1 MICCAEAFALWT
13 STCPTFTVDP
23 VGGLIRHQKGVSRHI
38 PQPEMPILEPAKSLA
53 EAIPAPITAAQPKK
67 IVEDMKMDTLD
78 KNFGKTN
85 DNIDSILRYLR
96 DARVQTDTAYDELG
110 KRVNEISES
119 NDVHFSLDG
128 LASSLAGV
136 ALDDGR
142 GGRGYLQT
150 KQGTMIILT
159 IRGSADVLT
168 GTVTA
173 AVKKNGVLNGFEVSL
188 DPTDNPTF
196 ASNRVDPG
204 TYNYD
209 AADIISVV
217 VTTSAGLTPSV
228 DIDVSLG
235 LVHG

>member
-1 MICCAEAFALWT
+1 
-13 STCPTFTVDP
+13 
-23 VGGLIRHQKGVSRHI
+23 
-38 PQPEMPILEPAKSLA
+38 MPILEPVKSLA
-53 EAIPAPITAAQPKK
+53 EAVPAPISAAQPPKL
-67 IVEDMKMDTLD
+67 VADRKMEAFDS
-78 KNFGKTN
+78 NFATVN
-85 DNIDSILRYLR
+85 DNQDTILRYLR
-96 DARVQTDTAYDELG
+96 EARVQTDTAYDELG

-119 NDVHFSLDG
+119 SDIAFSLDG
-128 LASSLAGV
+128 LTSSMTEV
-136 ALDDGR
+136 AMVDAHVK
-142 GGRGYLQT
+142 RGYVQT
-150 KQGTMIILT
+150 KQGTMIILA

-209 AADIISVV
+209 AADILSVV